1 MKVLIVAVMIAH
13 LPGAV
18 IADDVFDYGM
28 IFPGPN
34 PEAIDLLPEAD
45 PDEVFRIGKI
55 IFDYSSQRHA
65 KVDQPV
71 SDLSELQSVAD
82 AVKAATPGPSLTAL
96 VEQQLTSPHEFHFE
110 SATVVD
116 QGDTGLEWI
125 VTYQLFLKEGGSS
138 GVPFEYRAVL
148 DGRGNL
154 VAPRLAVFDAFFHS
168 PEEGWTCSVLKLP
181 TNPTAE
187 DAALSAEKIRSR
199 AAEALKNATAP
210 SDATNAVRTRM
221 EYQSQKLV
229 RIPVATDA
237 NGKLSHTEIWAV
249 NFRDPARTERSDE
262 ILTVWV
268 APDGRAAAIKHLAH
282 E

>member
-1 MKVLIVAVMIAH
+1 MRVLIVAVMIAH

-18 IADDVFDYGM
+18 IADDVFDDGM

-45 PDEVFRIGKI
+45 PDEAFRIGKI
-55 IFDYSSQRHA
+55 IFDYSPKRPV

-82 AVKAATPGPSLTAL
+82 AVKAATPGPALTAL
-96 VEQQLTSPHEFHFE
+96 VDQQLMTPHMFHFA
-110 SATVVD
+110 SATVFD
-116 QGDTGLEWI
+116 SGDAGLEWH
-125 VTYQLFLKEGGSS
+125 VRYQLFPKEGGFS
-138 GVPFEYRAVL
+138 GVPFEYRVIL
-148 DGRGNL
+148 DGHGNL
-154 VAPRLAVFDAFFHS
+154 IQPRLTVYDAFFHS

-181 TNPTAE
+181 TGPTVD
-187 DAALSAEKIRSR
+187 DAALRADKIRSR

-210 SDATNAVRTRM
+210 SGATNAARTRM
-221 EYQSQKLV
+221 EYQSQKVV

-237 NGKLSHTEIWAV
+237 NGKISHAEIWAV
-249 NFRDPARTERSDE
+249 NFRDPSRTERSDE

-268 APDGRAAAIKHLAH
+268 APDGRAADIKHLAH